1 MSQDYRFFYRRN
13 LPHFVPKG
21 ATLFVTFR
29 LVGSIPVHVLAE
41 LHEESKRLMLQIQEM
56 EDGAARRE
64 ALDREGRR
72 FFGRYD
78 AVLDSAAEDSPQWLN
93 QPDIAQI
100 MAKSMLYWDM
110 KRFSLLVYCIMS
122 NHVHVVFTPLR
133 VDDENVALEK
143 IMQGLKGYSA
153 HKANKI
159 LKRKGQFWHHES
171 YDHFARDQDELR
183 RIVKY
188 VLNNPVVA
196 GLVDEWQDWPWSYY
210 NEDAWP
216 E

>member
-1 MSQDYRFFYRRN
+1 MFRYNLGRLCYTCFMSQDYRFFYRRN

-159 LKRKGQFWHHES
+159 LKRKGQFWHHE
-171 YDHFARDQDELR
+171 LC
-183 RIVKY
+183 
-188 VLNNPVVA
+188 P
-196 GLVDEWQDWPWSYY
+196 
-210 NEDAWP
+210 
-216 E
+216 